1 MEFPWRI
8 TRGLAVMARAI
19 GLVAHLQE
27 EMDEPMAG
35 EIWARS
41 EQEASGDSHS
51 SPA

>member
-1 MEFPWRI
+1 
-8 TRGLAVMARAI
+8 MARAI

-27 EMDEPMAG
+27 EMEEPIAG

-41 EQEASGDSHS
+41 EEEASGDSRS